1 MQAPVQNQGVSILRP
16 AGYSLISI
24 LIVISILFLISFFFL
39 DPVNFVSK
47 VFEKPVAS
55 RTISEGELPIN
66 ILTIKNPLVFQWR
79 GGFKGI
85 VEAKDDNSIIVSNSG
100 DSLRVPV
107 NSGDQGV
114 IYNKVEPGGA
124 NSRKVSNISFSDIK
138 VGDLITGEF
147 SVDPNNRNRI
157 KGVSFTIGDEILGQP
172 VVDRSTSRVPK
183 GSKLSENELP
193 IAINFLKN
201 RVVTGWRGLVKGSL
215 LSKNGNFMTLGENEN
230 SIKIEVRP
238 STAEIYGTRFY
249 RNISPD
255 QFRVNTPFAEVQ
267 IGAQLTGDFWHSPGD
282 NGNLGVTFT
291 VIQ

>member
-172 VVDRSTSRVPK
+172 
-183 GSKLSENELP
+183 
-193 IAINFLKN
+193 
-201 RVVTGWRGLVKGSL
+201 
-215 LSKNGNFMTLGENEN
+215 
-230 SIKIEVRP
+230 
-238 STAEIYGTRFY
+238 
-249 RNISPD
+249 
-255 QFRVNTPFAEVQ
+255 
-267 IGAQLTGDFWHSPGD
+267 
-282 NGNLGVTFT
+282 
-291 VIQ
+291 